1 MRATYINP
9 VYFLRALMELVY
21 TVINRENHY
30 LVDVSVN
37 NDINESD
44 RKLEPGVKTCNNL
57 KS

>member
-1 MRATYINP
+1 
-9 VYFLRALMELVY
+9 MELVY
-21 TVINRENHY
+21 TVINRENDY
-30 LVDVSVN
+30 LVNVSDN